1 MSDTAP
7 PPPAGPAAAPAATAP
22 PLPLI
27 FTITITGILANTLV
41 GAAIPD
47 ILEAFDQPDTRAGL
61 FVAAGTLP
69 GIVMAPVIGVLAD
82 RHGRR
87 AVLVPCLTA
96 FGAFG
101 LLSALA
107 PSFPRSSR
115 CACCRASARPGSSTS
130 RWC

>member
-1 MSDTAP
+1 MTQASP
-7 PPPAGPAAAPAATAP
+7 P

-27 FTITITGILANTLV
+27 FSVTITGILANTLV
-41 GAAIPD
+41 GPAIPD
-47 ILEAFDQPDTRAGL
+47 ILEAFGQPDSRAGV

-82 RHGRR
+82 RFGRR

-96 FGAFG
+96 FGVFG

-107 PSFPRSSR
+107 PTLPH
-115 CACCRASARPGSSTS
+115 APPPAAPPGAGLGGAHQPG
-130 RWC
+130 RGAHR